1 VPHDD
6 VTPFKDATQLCIALF
21 VLDELQRSTT
31 THWVVHQGDGLGLS
45 EGAFRFPDAVLGLEV
60 ALGDENHDVG
70 ALIDVWQKTH
80 SNTGSAD
87 LPGDDLDLHTR
98 FEW

>member
-21 VLDELQRSTT
+21 ILDELQRSAT
-31 THWVVHQGDGLGLS
+31 THWVVHQGDGFRLGNC
-45 EGAFRFPDAVLGLEV
+45 ATHFPDAILGLEV
-60 ALGDENHDVG
+60 ALGDKDHDVG
-70 ALIDVWQKTH
+70 ALIDVWQKTQR
-80 SNTGSAD
+80 NTGSAD
-87 LPGDDLDLHTR
+87 QLFEGPIETR